1 MTAPP
6 ISWRGRGG
14 GDLCAERGVNP
25 FASGFGVVRSGRERV
40 GGLTVAEAAVAPW
53 RNREETRQEEVGS
66 SSVVTAF
73 CENQ

>member
-25 FASGFGVVRSGRERV
+25 FASEFGVVRSGRERI
-40 GGLTVAEAAVAPW
+40 GGLTAAEAVAPW

>member
-25 FASGFGVVRSGRERV
+25 FASGFGVVRSGRERI
-40 GGLTVAEAAVAPW
+40 GGLTAAEAVAPW